1 MAANKMFAEVV
12 IAGSYRN
19 LSKATKGA
27 EKEMKGFGSS
37 VKKISAGVKAAW
49 AGGIAIGLDF
59 LWNSLVKV
67 GKAASEEAASVAVL
81 RNAMNNSWKATDK
94 MAASQEVFITKMQNM
109 TAIADDK
116 LRPAFAKIVRVTK
129 SSTAA
134 QRAFGRVL
142 NIAAGTGKDVNV
154 VAQAFSKYLGANK
167 TALDKLIP
175 GLKNAANKISFID
188 KTYANAAKTIGDTK
202 PFERVNLMFQDIQE
216 RLGAYI
222 LPYVK
227 QFADWL
233 AGPQAQAMI
242 DKMFQGVKG
251 MFDYLQS
258 VDGKR
263 TIQGWA
269 DGLIGLGDS
278 LANIAKWL
286 GETKW
291 FWEMWGNLAANSPF
305 AVLGRVMAGK
315 PIGVALPGT
324 PAANQAQAQANAQIT
339 QYVTING
346 VVSGNDVVKALKGA
360 ATAKGQ
366 TVLKLIQ

>member
-49 AGGIAIGLDF
+49 AGGIAIGLDM
-59 LWNSLVKV
+59 LWGQLVKV

-142 NIAAGTGKDVNV
+142 NISAGTGKDVNV
-154 VAQAFSKYLGANK
+154 VAQAYSKYLGGNK

-175 GLKNAANKISFID
+175 GLKNAGDKLAFID
-188 KTYANAAKTIGDTK
+188 KTYANAAQTVGDTK
-202 PFERVNLMFQDIQE
+202 PFERINLMFQDIQE

-233 AGPQAQAMI
+233 AGPEAQTMI
-242 DKMFQGVKG
+242 DKMFLGVKG

-258 VDGKR
+258 ADGKR
-263 TIQGWA
+263 MIQGWA
-269 DGLIGLGDS
+269 DGLIGLGDA
-278 LANIAKWL
+278 LADVAKWL

-291 FWEMWGNLAANSPF
+291 FWDFIATNAANNPF
-305 AVLGRVMAGK
+305 AITGRLLAGG
-315 PIGVALPGT
+315 PAFINPNT
-324 PAANQAQAQANAQIT
+324 PSQSNRNQALQNAQVT

-346 VVSGNDVVKALKGA
+346 VVSGNDVVKALKNA